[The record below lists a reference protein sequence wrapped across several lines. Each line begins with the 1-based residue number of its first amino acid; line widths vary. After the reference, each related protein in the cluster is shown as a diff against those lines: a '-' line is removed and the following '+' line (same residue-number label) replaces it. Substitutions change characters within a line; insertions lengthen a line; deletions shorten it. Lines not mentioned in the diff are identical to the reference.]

1 MSFKKI
7 ATLGAALF
15 APLLSACDNA
25 DGPAVVNTY
34 DHGGVWENVVYAG
47 KDSPILVNIHG
58 NPFGGAEAMLADNV
72 LLSMSNAISSRVLH
86 YTTNEAEAKSTSIKV
101 ILLFGADKTANG
113 RKICEGKLP
122 TITPAQ
128 DGKVMLRAVFC
139 SDEQLMSDVE
149 GWVKN
154 VTGPDD
160 KRFKRLIGDMTRQ
173 LFRKDA

>member
-1 MSFKKI
+1 MSFKKL
-7 ATLGAALF
+7 AALGAALF
-15 APLLSACDNA
+15 SPLLSACDDAN
-25 DGPAVVNTY
+25 GPAVVNTY

-58 NPFGGAEAMLADNV
+58 NPFGGDANLLADNV
-72 LLSMSNAISSRVLH
+72 LLHMSNAISQRVLH
-86 YTTNEAEAKSTSIKV
+86 YTTNPAEAKSTSIKV

-122 TITPAQ
+122 EVKPIEGDKIT
-128 DGKVMLRAVFC
+128 LRAVFC

-160 KRFKRLIGDMTRQ
+160 KRFKVLVGDITRQ
-173 LFRKDA
+173 LFRVNA